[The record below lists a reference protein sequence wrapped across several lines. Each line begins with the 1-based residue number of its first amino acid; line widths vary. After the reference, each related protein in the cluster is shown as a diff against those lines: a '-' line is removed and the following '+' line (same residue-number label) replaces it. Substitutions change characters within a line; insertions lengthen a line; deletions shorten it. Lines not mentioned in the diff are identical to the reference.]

1 LIDKLF
7 LAGFLPGVLTVV
19 ALSAYAGYVGVKSKV
34 ERVPFNLKHALSTT
48 WYAKWEIGLP
58 IVIVG
63 GLATGKL
70 RVHEA
75 SAFTGLYVLLVETLI
90 YRELS
95 IRKDL
100 PRIIR
105 ESMTLVGAILAI
117 LSTAIGFTAFLIQAQ
132 VPSLLLQS
140 MQVLITSKT
149 MFLLVLNVFLLI
161 AGMVM
166 EIFGAIF
173 VVVPL
178 IAPIGKHF
186 GIDPYHLAI
195 MFLVNLEIAYLC
207 PPLGLNLIISSFR
220 FGTPVTTVYRSV
232 LPFIAVLTVTLIVTT
247 YVPWLSTYLPS
258 LSKEKDLTS
267 EELGA
272 PAAPTPGKEGEAPG
286 EGSGDTLDDLNLD
299 DLTLD
304 DLDKDAP
311 PAPDGTATPDSAP
324 APSPDAPAPTAP

>member
-1 LIDKLF
+1 
-7 LAGFLPGVLTVV
+7 
-19 ALSAYAGYVGVKSKV
+19 
-34 ERVPFNLKHALSTT
+34 
-48 WYAKWEIGLP
+48 
-58 IVIVG
+58 
-63 GLATGKL
+63 
-70 RVHEA
+70 
-75 SAFTGLYVLLVETLI
+75 
-90 YRELS
+90 
-95 IRKDL
+95 
-100 PRIIR
+100 
-105 ESMTLVGAILAI
+105 
-117 LSTAIGFTAFLIQAQ
+117 
-132 VPSLLLQS
+132 

-267 EELGA
+267 EELGG
-272 PAAPTPGKEGEAPG
+272 PAAPTPGNEGEAPG

-324 APSPDAPAPTAP
+324 APGSDTPAPAAP